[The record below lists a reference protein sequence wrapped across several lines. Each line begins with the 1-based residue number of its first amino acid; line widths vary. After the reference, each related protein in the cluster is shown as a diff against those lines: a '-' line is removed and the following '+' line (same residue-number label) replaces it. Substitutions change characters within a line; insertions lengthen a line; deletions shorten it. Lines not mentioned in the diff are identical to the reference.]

1 MGRATGRKV
10 DWYAALGRRAFF
22 AMDPETAHRLVQ
34 RLLDLPLPWSRIG
47 GAADDATLATSLA
60 GIPLR
65 NPIGLAAGFDKTCAH
80 LDVLGELG
88 FGYVVGGTV
97 TRAPR
102 PGNPRPRI
110 ARSPTH
116 HALVNAMGLP
126 NPGAAAAGRHLA
138 HGHRSCPR
146 LISLADEAVDDVI
159 IALGLVEPHV
169 DGIEL
174 NASSPN
180 AGWEHVGS
188 HVGTL
193 VRAIRAQTVK
203 PLFVKLPA
211 YRAPSDRASVLEM
224 AAAARDE
231 GASGLTCSNTL
242 AVTDPRMSTGRG
254 GLSGAPLSEGTPRVV
269 AEIAAAVDGRLPIN
283 ACGGIFTADDVAR
296 CLDAGAST
304 VQVYTALI
312 YEGPGL
318 PGILTRGLAD
328 LRPPGVGERPA
339 GDPAERERG

>member
-1 MGRATGRKV
+1 MGRAMG
-10 DWYAALGRRAFF
+10 WYAALARPAFF
-22 AMDPETAHRLVQ
+22 AMDPETAHGWAQ

-47 GAADDATLATSLA
+47 GVADDLAVATSLA

-65 NPIGLAAGFDKTCAH
+65 NPIGLAAGFDKACAH
-80 LDVLGELG
+80 LDALGELG

-97 TRAPR
+97 TRTPR

-110 ARSPTH
+110 ARSPAH

-138 HGHRSCPR
+138 HGRRTCPR
-146 LISLADEAVDDVI
+146 LISLADEAVEDVTV
-159 IALGLVEPHV
+159 ALELVEPHV

-180 AGWEHVGS
+180 AGWDHVGA
-188 HVGTL
+188 HVGTV
-193 VRAIRAQTVK
+193 VRTIRERTEK
-203 PLFVKLPA
+203 PLFVKLPF
-211 YRAPSDRASVLEM
+211 YRTPAARLHVLDM

-242 AVTDPRMSTGRG
+242 PVTDPRLSTGRG
-254 GLSGAPLSEGTPRVV
+254 GLSGAPLAGDTPRIV
-269 AEIAAAVDGRLPIN
+269 AEVVEAVAGELPIN
-283 ACGGIFTADDVAR
+283 ACGGIFSAADVAR
-296 CLDAGAST
+296 CLDAGATT

-312 YEGPGL
+312 YEGPGIT
-318 PGILTRGLAD
+318 GALTRGLAD
-328 LRPPGVGERPA
+328 LR
-339 GDPAERERG
+339 RGSAASGQAADRARGTLD